1 MIALVAGPTTLVNVR
16 SKADPLELD
25 GFTMVIALFLWSAK
39 PMRPRVSA
47 RTAGTVKL
55 GRVGRDGRLVRTVF
69 GLVVVGPVD
78 VQLVFALV
86 GTMLAMLRFV
96 RVWVTSVAQLTIRLR
111 VLTIGV
117 YRRARDVGRRNRR
130 GRRERRGRVV
140 GFDVGRGR
148 RNRDVV
154 APTSL
159 SAWSECLVDY
169 WVVARIPS
177 DYWFVFYL

>member
-1 MIALVAGPTTLVNVR
+1 
-16 SKADPLELD
+16 
-25 GFTMVIALFLWSAK
+25 
-39 PMRPRVSA
+39 
-47 RTAGTVKL
+47 
-55 GRVGRDGRLVRTVF
+55 
-69 GLVVVGPVD
+69 
-78 VQLVFALV
+78 
-86 GTMLAMLRFV
+86 MLRLV

-140 GFDVGRGR
+140 GFGVGRAR